1 MGLRWAHLVAGYDQ
15 RPWKQHGKI
24 PKEAE
29 FHGPCSAGWTNILHR
44 PRFWHIFM
52 LAMGMVQHTATKMGS
67 FNKDYPK
74 ICRSRFWF
82 FRWLVND
89 AEGAFGATCAGGCQ
103 SRGELLFFFSQGK
116 QSIREQNLSMLNH
129 AEIIVP
135 KLGGYWWT
143 VKTMAILMVSLPST
157 VWQQPALERP
167 DLQRRSFFET
177 RYSHWTIFKLLI
189 FRWCCYNK
197 IPIDLFFSLN
207 HKLSAISSY

>member
-103 SRGELLFFFSQGK
+103 SRGELLFFFPRGSRVFVNK
-116 QSIREQNLSMLNH
+116 TCPCWIML
-129 AEIIVP
+129 
-135 KLGGYWWT
+135 
-143 VKTMAILMVSLPST
+143 
-157 VWQQPALERP
+157 
-167 DLQRRSFFET
+167 
-177 RYSHWTIFKLLI
+177 KLLSQNWGDTDGQLKLWQFWWFPCLRQSGNSRHWNVPI
-189 FRWCCYNK
+189 YNEDLFLRLA
-197 IPIDLFFSLN
+197 IPIEPYSNCWFLDDVATTKSQLIFFFLN